1 MKRLVNGQEVELEAS
16 SAKVRTVGDRL
27 FVTTE
32 GGTHSALA
40 VKHGDKTYV
49 SYLGQQFIIE
59 PIRASRHSGGKDH
72 SGDLISP
79 MPGVVVEVLVV
90 EGQAVKKGDKVIILE
105 AMKTQ
110 QAFVAPFDGKIA
122 KLVVSKGEQVSDGLV
137 MAIVEQAEE

>member
-1 MKRLVNGQEVELEAS
+1 MKRLVNGQEVEFEES
-16 SAKVRTVGDRL
+16 SAKIRTVGDRMY
-27 FVTTE
+27 VTTE
-32 GGTHSALA
+32 NGTHSAVA
-40 VKHGDKTYV
+40 VRHGDKTHV

-59 PIRASRHSGGKDH
+59 AVRASRHAGGKDH

-90 EGQAVKKGDKVIILE
+90 EGQAVNKGDKLIILE

-122 KLVVSKGEQVSDGLV
+122 KLAVSKGEQVTDGLV
-137 MAIVEQAEE
+137 MAVVEPAEE